1 LRYYASP
8 DPQVSID
15 EVSMKLPDL
24 RDQLRYAY
32 DPQFRGM
39 HQLMARRV
47 RTILMVS
54 NPYES
59 FSISRDYSLTQ
70 DIYGASQLLHLQNVP
85 QIVTALSGKEGLSIL
100 ENERFDLVLVSGN
113 LPDMDTPGFGRKV
126 KAAQPGL
133 PVVMV
138 IFDGSWFDPAC
149 RGAEPEGIDRI
160 FAWRGSANVLLSIMK
175 LVEDSQNIDRDL
187 GIASIGTILVI
198 EDAVEHY
205 SLILPHLYS
214 MLMQRTFMLVPEGIN
229 ESDRQVRTRVRPKVL
244 LARSFGEAGELF
256 EKYETSLVGI
266 VSDLHT
272 YHDDPEAG
280 ARFLHTVAVRAPG
293 VPILVHSS
301 EPNAAEVA
309 ASVGARCL
317 NKHGANMRA
326 GIEQFVLEDI
336 GFGDF
341 EFSMPDGTKVGRA
354 ANMWEMEQA
363 LYAVPDESLVYHV
376 VRNHLSHWF
385 RARGEITLAAVL
397 RPITIA
403 DFPTVD
409 SLREYLI
416 NAISIA
422 RREKYRGAIAD
433 FRPPEFDPEYP
444 FLVLGRGSLGGKGR
458 GLAFVFRQLS
468 QWSKDDRIQGIR
480 TRLPHTLVIGADE
493 SDAFLTKNGI
503 EVTSFEGLSDS
514 GLLRRFAHGQFDRRL
529 RESLEFYVK
538 QVKVPLAVRSSGLLE
553 DSHRQPLAGLYATYM
568 LPNNH
573 PDPKVRLNQ
582 LETAVKLVY
591 ASAYTERPRRYLEAI
606 GHDLTEARMAVIV
619 QEVAGRR
626 YGRHFYPAISGVA
639 QSHNYYPVFQMKP
652 EDGVAT
658 IALGLGKQVVEGGD
672 AVRFCPRYPQ
682 VLPQFRSPAEVMRVA
697 QREFFGLDLE
707 RGEVDLLGGTDAT
720 LARLPLSQAEADGT
734 LALAGSVV
742 VTDEDRIYDGVG
754 RRGSRVVT
762 FARILKHNV
771 FPLCAILNELFEAC
785 RRDLGFPVEI
795 EFAIDLDA
803 DPSREGEFYFL
814 QMRPLVA
821 SRERCDVASE
831 PIPPDKLLCRS
842 ERVLGNGC
850 IEGLRDILYVDAA
863 GFDRGRS
870 SEVASVLAEINERLA
885 RERRPYVLIGPGRW
899 GSFDPW
905 IGIPVVWHQI
915 SCARVIVEVPATD
928 LPMEPS
934 QGTHFFHNVTS
945 AGIGYFSL
953 GDSNEKEF
961 VRWDLLRALGGEEI
975 APGVRHVRLRQ
986 PLSVRMD
993 GQTQQGVISLP

>member
-1 LRYYASP
+1 
-8 DPQVSID
+8 
-15 EVSMKLPDL
+15 MKPPDL

-32 DPQFRGM
+32 DPRFRGL
-39 HQLMARRV
+39 HHLMARRV

-59 FSISRDYSLTQ
+59 FSISRDHSLTQ

-85 QIVTALSGKEGLSIL
+85 QIVTALSGQEGLSIL
-100 ENERFDLVLVSGN
+100 GKEHFDLVLVSGN
-113 LPDMDTPGFGRKV
+113 LPDMDTPDFGRQV
-126 KAAQPGL
+126 KAANAGL

-138 IFDGSWFDPAC
+138 VFDGSWFDQTY
-149 RGAEPEGIDRI
+149 RGAEPQGIDRT
-160 FAWRGSANVLLSIMK
+160 FAWRGSADVLLSIMK

-187 GIASIGTILVI
+187 EIASIGTILVI

-205 SLILPHLYS
+205 SLVLPHLYS

-244 LARSFGEAGELF
+244 LARTFGEATALF

-272 YHDDPEAG
+272 FHDDLVEPEMG
-280 ARFLHTVAVRAPG
+280 VRFLRAVAARAPG
-293 VPILVHSS
+293 IPILVQSS
-301 EPNAAEVA
+301 EPDVA
-309 ASVGARCL
+309 DVARSIGARCL
-317 NKHGANMRA
+317 NKRGSNLRA
-326 GIEQFVLEDI
+326 GIEQYVLEDI

-341 EFSMPDGTKVGRA
+341 EFRMPDGTKVMRVS
-354 ANMWEMEQA
+354 NLWEMEQA
-363 LYAVPDESLVYHV
+363 LASVPDESVAFHAG
-376 VRNHLSHWF
+376 RNDLSHWF
-385 RARGEITLAAVL
+385 RARGEITLAEVL
-397 RPITIA
+397 RPITVA
-403 DFPTVD
+403 DFPTVQA
-409 SLREYLI
+409 LKEYLV

-422 RREKYRGAIAD
+422 RTEKYRGAIAD
-433 FRPPEFDPEYP
+433 FRPPEFDPGYP

-468 QWSKDDRIQGIR
+468 QWLKDDRIQGIK
-480 TRLPHTLVIGADE
+480 TRLPRTLVIGADE
-493 SDAFLTKNGI
+493 SDAFLTDNGMD
-503 EVTSFEGLSDS
+503 VTSFGGLADDA
-514 GLLRRFAHGQFDRRL
+514 LLRRFAHGQLASRI
-529 RESLEFYVK
+529 RECLEFYVK
-538 QVKVPLAVRSSGLLE
+538 RVNVPLAVRSSGLLE

-573 PDPKVRLNQ
+573 PDFEVRLNH
-582 LETAVKLVY
+582 LATAVKLVY
-591 ASAYTERPRRYLEAI
+591 ASAYVERPRRFFEAI
-606 GHDLTEARMAVIV
+606 GHDFAEARMAVIV

-626 YGRHFYPAISGVA
+626 YGRCFYPGISGVA

-652 EDGVAT
+652 EDGVAI

-697 QREFFGLDLE
+697 QREFFALDLE
-707 RGEVDLLGGTDAT
+707 RGDADLLAGTDAT
-720 LARLPLSQAEADGT
+720 LARLQLSQAEADGT

-742 VTDEDRIYDGVG
+742 DAEEDRIYDGLG

-762 FARILKHNV
+762 FARILKHKV
-771 FPLCAILNELFEAC
+771 FPLCDILNELFEVC
-785 RRDLGFPVEI
+785 RRDLGFAVEI

-803 DPSREGEFYFL
+803 DPSREPEFYFL

-821 SRERCDVASE
+821 SRERCDIAAGT
-831 PIPPDKLLCRS
+831 IPPDKLLCRS
-842 ERVLGNGC
+842 QRVLGNGR
-850 IEGLRDILYVDAA
+850 IDGLRDILYVDAA
-863 GFDRGRS
+863 RFDRGRS
-870 SEVASVLAEINERLA
+870 AEVASVVAEVNERLT
-885 RERRPYVLIGPGRW
+885 RERRHYLLLGPGRW

-905 IGIPVVWHQI
+905 IGIPVAWHQI
-915 SCARVIVEVPATD
+915 SGARVIVEVPARD

-934 QGTHFFHNVTS
+934 QGTHFFHNMTS

-953 GDSNEKEF
+953 GGSSEKEF
-961 VRWDLLRALGGEEI
+961 VRWELLNALPGEEV
-975 APGVRHVRLRQ
+975 APGVRHVRLAH

>member
-1 LRYYASP
+1 
-8 DPQVSID
+8 
-15 EVSMKLPDL
+15 MKPPDL

-32 DPQFRGM
+32 DPQFRGF
-39 HQLMARRV
+39 HHLMARRV

-54 NPYES
+54 NSYES
-59 FSISRDYSLTQ
+59 FSMSRDYSLTQ
-70 DIYGASQLLHLQNVP
+70 GIYGASQLLHLQNVP
-85 QIVTALSGKEGLSIL
+85 QIVTALSGGEGLSIL
-100 ENERFDLVLVSGN
+100 GKEHFDLVLVSSN
-113 LPDMDTPGFGRKV
+113 LPDMDTVDFGRKV
-126 KAAQPGL
+126 KAAHAGL

-138 IFDGSWFDPAC
+138 VFDGSWFDETY
-149 RGAEPEGIDRI
+149 RGAEPEGIDRT
-160 FAWRGSANVLLSIMK
+160 FAWRGSADVLLSIMK

-187 GIASIGTILVI
+187 GLASIGTILVI

-244 LARSFGEAGELF
+244 LARTFGEASALF
-256 EKYETSLVGI
+256 EKYATSLVGI
-266 VSDLHT
+266 ISDLHT
-272 YHDDPEAG
+272 FHDDRVDPDAG
-280 ARFLHTVAVRAPG
+280 VRFLRAVAAREPG
-293 VPILVHSS
+293 IPILVQSS
-301 EPNAAEVA
+301 DPNMAEVA
-309 ASVGARCL
+309 KSVGARCL
-317 NKHGANMRA
+317 NKRGSDMRA

-341 EFSMPDGTKVGRA
+341 EFRMPDGTKVKRV
-354 ANMWEMEQA
+354 ANLWEMEQG
-363 LYAVPDESLVYHV
+363 LSSVPEESLVFHV
-376 VRNHLSHWF
+376 KRNDLSHWF

-397 RPITIA
+397 RPVTLA

-409 SLREYLI
+409 ALKEYLI

-422 RREKYRGAIAD
+422 RKERYRGAIAD

-458 GLAFVFRQLS
+458 GLAFMFRQLG
-468 QWSKDDRIQGIR
+468 QWLKDDRIQGIKA
-480 TRLPHTLVIGADE
+480 RLPRTLIIGADE
-493 SDAFLTKNGI
+493 SDAFLKENEI
-503 EVTSFEGLSDS
+503 EATSFGGLADDAI
-514 GLLRRFAHGQFDRRL
+514 LRRFAHCQLSHRL
-529 RESLEFYVK
+529 RECLGHYVMR
-538 QVKVPLAVRSSGLLE
+538 VNVPLAVRSSGLLE

-573 PDPKVRLNQ
+573 PDFEVRLNH
-582 LETAVKLVY
+582 LATAMKLVY
-591 ASAYTERPRRYLEAI
+591 ASAYVERPRRYFEAI
-606 GHDLTEARMAVIV
+606 GQDLAEAGMAVIV

-639 QSHNYYPVFQMKP
+639 QSHNYYPIFQMKP

-697 QREFFGLDLE
+697 QREFFALDLE
-707 RGEVDLLGGTDAT
+707 RSEADLLGGTDAT
-720 LARLPLSQAEADGT
+720 LARLQLSQAEADGT

-742 VTDEDRIYDGVG
+742 ATDEDRIYDGVG

-785 RRDLGFPVEI
+785 RRDLGFAVEI
-795 EFAIDLDA
+795 EFAVDLDP
-803 DPSREGEFYFL
+803 DPSRESEFYFL

-821 SRERCDVASE
+821 SRERCDVASDS
-831 PIPPDKLLCRS
+831 IPPDKLLCRS
-842 ERVLGNGC
+842 QRVLGNGR
-850 IEGLRDILYVDAA
+850 IEGLRDVVYVDCAT
-863 GFDRGRS
+863 FDRGRS
-870 SEVASVLAEINERLA
+870 AEVASVVAEINERLT
-885 RERRPYVLIGPGRW
+885 RERRHYVLVGPGRW

-905 IGIPVVWHQI
+905 IGIPVAWHQI
-915 SCARVIVEVPATD
+915 SGARVIVEVPAKD

-934 QGTHFFHNVTS
+934 QGTHFFHNMTS

-953 GDSNEKEF
+953 GESNEKEF
-961 VRWDLLRALGGEEI
+961 IRWELLNALPGEEI
-975 APGVRHVRLRQ
+975 ALGVRHVRLTH

>member
-1 LRYYASP
+1 MK
-8 DPQVSID
+8 PQ
-15 EVSMKLPDL
+15 DL

-32 DPQFRGM
+32 DPQSRGF
-39 HQLMARRV
+39 HHLMARRV

-59 FSISRDYSLTQ
+59 FSMSRDYSLTQ

-100 ENERFDLVLVSGN
+100 EKERFDLVLVSGN
-113 LPDMDTPGFGRKV
+113 LPDMDTPEFGRKV
-126 KAAQPGL
+126 KAAQAGL
-133 PVVMV
+133 PVFMV
-138 IFDGSWFDPAC
+138 VFDGSWFDQTY

-160 FAWRGSANVLLSIMK
+160 FAWRGSADVLLSIMK

-198 EDAVEHY
+198 EDAIEHY

-244 LARSFGEAGELF
+244 LARTFGEASALF

-266 VSDLHT
+266 ISDLHT
-272 YHDDPEAG
+272 FHDDRVDPQTG
-280 ARFLHTVAVRAPG
+280 VRFLRAVAARAPG
-293 VPILVHSS
+293 IPILVQSS
-301 EPNAAEVA
+301 EPDAAEVA
-309 ASVGARCL
+309 RSVGAHCL
-317 NKHGANMRA
+317 SKRGSNMRT

-341 EFSMPDGTKVGRA
+341 EFRMPDGTKVKRVA
-354 ANMWEMEQA
+354 SMWEMEQA
-363 LYAVPDESLVYHV
+363 LGALPDESLIFHAG
-376 VRNHLSHWF
+376 RNDLSHWF
-385 RARGEITLAAVL
+385 RARGELTLADVL

-409 SLREYLI
+409 ALKQYLS

-422 RREKYRGAIAD
+422 RREKYRGTIAD

-444 FLVLGRGSLGGKGR
+444 FLVHGRGSLGGKGR

-468 QWSKDDRIQGIR
+468 QWSRDDRIQGIE
-480 TRLPHTLVIGADE
+480 TRLPRTLVLGADE
-493 SDAFLTKNGI
+493 SDAFLTDSGI
-503 EVTSFEGLSDS
+503 DVTSLGGLADADV
-514 GLLRRFAHGQFDRRL
+514 LRRFAHCQLDRRL
-529 RESLEFYVK
+529 RECLEFYVK
-538 QVKVPLAVRSSGLLE
+538 RVSFPLAVRSSGLLE

-573 PDPKVRLNQ
+573 PDWEVRLNH
-582 LETAVKLVY
+582 LTTAVKLVY
-591 ASAYTERPRRYLEAI
+591 ASAYVERPRRYLEAI
-606 GHDLTEARMAVIV
+606 GHDLTEARMAVII
-619 QEVAGRR
+619 QEVAGHR
-626 YGRHFYPAISGVA
+626 YGRYFYPAISGVA

-697 QREFFGLDLE
+697 QREFFALDME
-707 RGEVDLLGGTDAT
+707 RGEADLLGGPDAT
-720 LARLPLSQAEADGT
+720 LARLQLSQAEADGT
-734 LALAGSVV
+734 LAIAGSVV
-742 VTDEDRIYDGVG
+742 ATDEDRIYDGLG

-785 RRDLGFPVEI
+785 RRDVGFAVEI
-795 EFAIDLDA
+795 EFAVDIDA
-803 DPSREGEFYFL
+803 DPSRKPKFYFL

-821 SRERCDVASE
+821 LRERCDITSE
-831 PIPPDKLLCRS
+831 SIPPDKLLCRS
-842 ERVLGNGC
+842 QRVLGNGR
-850 IEGLRDILYVDAA
+850 IEGLRDIVYVDSAK
-863 GFDRGRS
+863 FDRGRS
-870 SEVASVLAEINERLA
+870 AEMASVVAEINERLT
-885 RERRPYVLIGPGRW
+885 RERRHYVLLGPGRW

-905 IGIPVVWHQI
+905 IGIPVAWHQI
-915 SCARVIVEVPATD
+915 SWARTIVEVPAKD

-934 QGTHFFHNVTS
+934 QGTHFFHNMTS

-953 GDSNEKEF
+953 GESNEQEF
-961 VRWDLLRALGGEEI
+961 VRWDLLNALPGEEI
-975 APGVRHVRLRQ
+975 ALGVRHVRLTQ

>member
-1 LRYYASP
+1 
-8 DPQVSID
+8 
-15 EVSMKLPDL
+15 MKPPDL

-32 DPQFRGM
+32 DPQFRGL
-39 HQLMARRV
+39 HHLMARRV

-85 QIVTALSGKEGLSIL
+85 QVVTALSGKEGLSIL
-100 ENERFDLVLVSGN
+100 AKERFDLVLVSGN
-113 LPDMDTPGFGRKV
+113 LPDMDTPDFGRKV

-133 PVVMV
+133 PVVMIV
-138 IFDGSWFDPAC
+138 FDGSWFDQTY
-149 RGAEPEGIDRI
+149 RGTEPEGIDRT
-160 FAWRGSANVLLSIMK
+160 FAWRGSADVLLSIMK
-175 LVEDSQNIDRDL
+175 LVEDSQNIDRDI
-187 GIASIGTILVI
+187 GIAAIGSILVI

-244 LARSFGEAGELF
+244 LARTFGEASALF

-266 VSDLHT
+266 ISDLHT
-272 YHDDPEAG
+272 FHDDRIDPDIG
-280 ARFLHTVAVRAPG
+280 PRFLRMVAFRAPG
-293 VPILVHSS
+293 VPILVQSS
-301 EPNAAEVA
+301 EPNAEEVA
-309 ASVGARCL
+309 RSVGARCM
-317 NKHGANMRA
+317 NKRGSNMRT

-341 EFSMPDGTKVGRA
+341 EFCMPDGTMVHSA

-363 LYAVPDESLVYHV
+363 LSTLPDESLVYHTQ
-376 VRNHLSHWF
+376 RNDLSHWF

-397 RPITIA
+397 RPVTMA
-403 DFPTVD
+403 DFPSVAA
-409 SLREYLI
+409 LKEYLI

-433 FRPPEFDPEYP
+433 FRPPEFDPAYP

-468 QWSKDDRIQGIR
+468 QWSKDDRIEGIK
-480 TRLPHTLVIGADE
+480 TRLPRTLVIGADE
-493 SDAFLTKNGI
+493 SGAFIKDNAI
-503 EVTSFEGLSDS
+503 DVTSFEGLADAEV
-514 GLLRRFAHGQFDRRL
+514 LARFTQAHLDRRL
-529 RESLEFYVK
+529 HESLEFYIKRVN
-538 QVKVPLAVRSSGLLE
+538 VPLAVRSSGLLE
-553 DSHRQPLAGLYATYM
+553 DSHRQPSAGLYATYM

-573 PDPKVRLNQ
+573 QDWEVRLNH
-582 LETAVKLVY
+582 LENAIKLVY
-591 ASAYTERPRRYLEAI
+591 ASAYVERPRRYLESI
-606 GHDLTEARMAVIV
+606 GHDLTETRMAVIV
-619 QEVAGRR
+619 QEVAGRQ
-626 YGRHFYPAISGVA
+626 YGQYFYPAISGVA

-682 VLPQFRSPAEVMRVA
+682 VLPQFRSPAEVMKVA
-697 QREFFGLDLE
+697 QREFFALDLE
-707 RGEVDLLGGTDAT
+707 RSDVDLLGGTDAT
-720 LARLPLSQAEADGT
+720 LARLQLSQAEAHGT
-734 LALAGSVV
+734 LAHAGSVV
-742 VTDEDRIYDGVG
+742 ATDEDRIYDGVG

-785 RRDLGFPVEI
+785 RRDLGFSVEI
-795 EFAIDLDA
+795 EFAVDLDT
-803 DPSREGEFYFL
+803 DTGREPEFYFL
-814 QMRPLVA
+814 QLRPLVA
-821 SRERCDVASE
+821 LRERCDIASE
-831 PIPPDKLLCRS
+831 SIPPAKLLCRS

-863 GFDRGRS
+863 RFDRGRS
-870 SEVASVLAEINERLA
+870 AEVASVVAQINERLI
-885 RERRPYVLIGPGRW
+885 REGRHYVLIGPGRW

-905 IGIPVVWHQI
+905 IGIPVAWHQI
-915 SCARVIVEVPATD
+915 SWARVIVEVPAKD

-934 QGTHFFHNVTS
+934 QGTHFFHNMTS

-953 GDSNEKEF
+953 SESNQKEF
-961 VRWDLLRALGGEEI
+961 VRWDLLDALPGKEI
-975 APGVRHVRLRQ
+975 GLGVRHVRLKK
-986 PLSVRMD
+986 PLTVRMD
-993 GQTQQGVISLP
+993 GQTQRGLISLS

>member
-1 LRYYASP
+1 
-8 DPQVSID
+8 
-15 EVSMKLPDL
+15 MKPPDL

-32 DPQFRGM
+32 DPQFRGL
-39 HQLMARRV
+39 HRLMARRV

-54 NPYES
+54 NAYES

-85 QIVTALSGKEGLSIL
+85 QIVTALSGAEGLSIL
-100 ENERFDLVLVSGN
+100 AKEHFDLVLVSGN
-113 LPDMDTPGFGRKV
+113 LPDMDTPSFGRQV
-126 KAAQPGL
+126 KALQPGL
-133 PVVMV
+133 PVIMV
-138 IFDGSWFDPAC
+138 VFDGSWFDQTSH
-149 RGAEPEGIDRI
+149 GAEPEGIDRI
-160 FAWRGSANVLLSIMK
+160 FAWRGSANVLLSITK
-175 LVEDSQNIDRDL
+175 LVEDSQNVDRDL
-187 GIASIGTILVI
+187 GIASIGTILVV

-214 MLMQRTFMLVPEGIN
+214 LLMRRTFMLVPEGIN

-244 LARSFGEAGELF
+244 LARTFSEASALF
-256 EKYETSLVGI
+256 EKYETSLVGVI
-266 VSDLHT
+266 SDLHT
-272 YHDDPEAG
+272 YQDDRVDPGAG
-280 ARFLHTVAVRAPG
+280 TRFLRAVAARAPG
-293 VPILVHSS
+293 VPVLVHSS
-301 EPNAAEVA
+301 EPDAEEIA
-309 ASVGARCL
+309 RSVGARCL
-317 NKHGANMRA
+317 HKRGSNVRA
-326 GIEQFVLEDI
+326 GIERFVLEDV

-341 EFSMPDGTKVGRA
+341 EFRMPDGTRIKRVE
-354 ANMWEMEQA
+354 NMWEMEEA
-363 LYAVPDESLVYHV
+363 LHTVPDESLVYHLG
-376 VRNHLSHWF
+376 RNALSQWF

-397 RPITIA
+397 RPITLA

-409 SLREYLI
+409 AIRQYLI
-416 NAISIA
+416 KAISIA

-468 QWSKDDRIQGIR
+468 QWLKDDRIQGVKA
-480 TRLPHTLVIGADE
+480 RLPRTLVIGADE
-493 SDAFLTKNGI
+493 SDSFLNYNGVDI
-503 EVTSFEGLSDS
+503 TSLGRLPDDHIR
-514 GLLRRFAHGQFDRRL
+514 RRFALGQFGRHL
-529 RESLEFYVK
+529 RESLEFYVSR
-538 QVKVPLAVRSSGLLE
+538 VNAPLAVRSSGLLE

-573 PDPKVRLNQ
+573 PDPAARLRQ

-591 ASAYTERPRRYLEAI
+591 ASAFLDRPRRYLEAI

-619 QEVAGRR
+619 QEVVGRR
-626 YGRHFYPAISGVA
+626 YGRHYYPAISGVA

-697 QREFFGLDLE
+697 QREFFALDLE
-707 RGEVDLLGGTDAT
+707 RAEADLLAGADAT

-742 VTDEDRIYDGVG
+742 AADEDRIYDGIG
-754 RRGSRVVT
+754 RRGARVVT
-762 FARILKHNV
+762 FARILKHGV
-771 FPLCAILNELFEAC
+771 FPLCPILNEIFAAC

-795 EFAIDLDA
+795 EFAIDLDT
-803 DPSREGEFYFL
+803 DPSREPEFFFL

-821 SRERCDVASE
+821 LRERYDVVLES
-831 PIPPDKLLCRS
+831 IPPNKLLCRTQ
-842 ERVLGNGC
+842 RVLGNGC
-850 IEGLRDILYVDAA
+850 IEGLLDLIYVDP
-863 GFDRGRS
+863 GLFDRGRS
-870 SEVASVLAEINERLA
+870 AEVASLIAEVNERLT
-885 RERRPYVLIGPGRW
+885 RERRHYVLVGPGRW

-905 IGIPVVWHQI
+905 IGIPVAWHQI
-915 SCARVIVEVPATD
+915 SWARVIVEVPAKD

-934 QGTHFFHNVTS
+934 QGTHFFHNMTS

-953 GDSNEKEF
+953 CETSEREF
-961 VRWDLLRALGGEEI
+961 VRWEALRTLPGQDLGL
-975 APGVRHVRLRQ
+975 GVRHVRLGQ

-993 GQTQQGVISLP
+993 GQAQQGVISLP